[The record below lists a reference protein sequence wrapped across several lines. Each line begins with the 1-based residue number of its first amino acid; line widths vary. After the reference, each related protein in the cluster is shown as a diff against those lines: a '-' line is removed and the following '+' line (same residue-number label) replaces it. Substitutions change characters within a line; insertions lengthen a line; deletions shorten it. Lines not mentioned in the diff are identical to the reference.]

1 MSLLQTYPAA
11 HIRGQGYEWEPN
23 KQRDRYEPRWECNTS
38 LAFVAGGMW
47 FKQDSKSLYVPK
59 CGWYSVSSEIAFQ
72 NNGPNTSSHS
82 YVLRID
88 RNCGSSYSR
97 DRYSRQGYT
106 VNGPIQGKLESIT
119 SIHINDI
126 VKICQGGSISVII
139 PVAKNDCCPR
149 GYSETTSLTAHLV
162 SESDCQW
169 PVPSYKQPREH
180 YQQQS

>member
-23 KQRDRYEPRWECNTS
+23 KRRDLYEPRWECNTS

-47 FKQDSKSLYVPK
+47 FKQDSKSLHVPK

-139 PVAKNDCCPR
+139 PFTKNDCCPR

-180 YQQQS
+180 YQQQP